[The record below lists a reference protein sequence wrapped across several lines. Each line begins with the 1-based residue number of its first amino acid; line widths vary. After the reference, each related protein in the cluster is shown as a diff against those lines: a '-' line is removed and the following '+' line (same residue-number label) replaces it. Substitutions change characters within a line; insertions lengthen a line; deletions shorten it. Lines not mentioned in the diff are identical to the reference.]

1 MTTEILTVA
10 KAKELKG
17 KTIEWTYYGY
27 FVNPNLTE
35 RLVVGEI
42 ITEWEW
48 AERQP
53 CEGYNNIAEM
63 WLTRFDEKQINEFK
77 NILVLLSEDGENTFI
92 RCHLSE
98 SNYWGEPTFTCG
110 DIDRAVYYRVCE

>member
-1 MTTEILTVA
+1 MKTEILTLA

-17 KTIEWTYYGY
+17 KTIEWAYNGY
-27 FVNPNLTE
+27 FENHSQIEKVTI
-35 RLVVGEI
+35 GEI
-42 ITEWEW
+42 VSEWEW

-63 WLTRFDEKQINEFK
+63 WLTRFDEKQIKELK
-77 NILVLLSEDGENTFI
+77 NILVLLSEDGKNTFI
-92 RCHLSE
+92 RCHLNE
-98 SNYWGEPTFTCG
+98 SNYWGEPTFTCS